1 MHDFMDEFFGP
12 LPREYC
18 VYFYALSI
26 VFGLTFIITLISIL
40 TFVITK
46 YNKVNATFVA
56 NSIMILINIFF
67 VYLSNR
73 LLHTMCV
80 KSI

>member
-26 VFGLTFIITLISIL
+26 IFGLTFIISLLSIL

-46 YNKVNATFVA
+46 YKKVNATFVA